1 MRGEDSSKGF
11 DAESIIRH
19 KRSCPNFGFS
29 LCNLCV
35 SVPLWLTLLSKSSP
49 QRHRDTEKNSDL
61 GHYYI
66 NSRHALCNSASDFI
80 RKRSRDAREILGRYF
95 ELAILLVPAE

>member
-66 NSRHALCNSASDFI
+66 NSRHALCDAARDFI
-80 RKRSRDAREILGRYF
+80 
-95 ELAILLVPAE
+95 